1 MATIRIAHHA
11 ELQSIEKKTWYSGIV
26 SGGIMQSC
34 INPINHL
41 NIASICPK
49 PQRSAKRFVRLLAV
63 SAALVFAICC
73 DKGQAPPNASASISG
88 KADKG
93 SLKLSYNNDKL
104 AAFEIF
110 VEEEGILRK
119 PDKGE
124 VELISTAQQGE
135 VVGQRM
141 VFSLTN
147 PSAKRLVVRG
157 SVFGSVESFPA
168 ETLGE
173 AQKNFPVVRN
183 SVGLSRNLRNNA
195 IYDRKWDWVLFAEK
209 CDEMRIEPISETAKK
224 NTFFWECSGAAVELT
239 FMPRYY
245 QKHKNL
251 KHFEPWKQAI
261 RKDSI
266 TGWCSWWAYR
276 TGFTEKELGEILEV
290 FSEKKLAD
298 FGYRWI
304 QIDDTFQGG
313 SGTPESWTIW
323 NDKFPSGMKGYAER
337 VRAAGFEPAIWIG
350 AFFRDAEIVKKNP
363 EWFIR
368 NASGE
373 AIKGPW
379 LDYGIDATNP
389 IAAKT
394 LVSPTYKAIQ
404 DAGFTYVKIDT
415 LRHLLY
421 DGINVAKG
429 YGSDRGLGA
438 DDIFRAYLSNAR
450 QGLGSDTFLLACWG
464 ILPEAI
470 GFADGCRLGGDGFG
484 PATMQ
489 QYNSWNGIVWRN
501 DPDHCDIFPT
511 TQGADAGNVTKTKD
525 VDGRPADTILR
536 PTLASLSGSMLMLS
550 DRADVYR
557 KDANLEGLKRA
568 APVLFT
574 VPGQLYDFDPSKSDN
589 VIALNRADVVQ
600 GGPPSPI
607 DADQEGR
614 VCPWW
619 MLEINRPFENWA
631 VLGRMNWSANEFAA
645 EQVKFSDIGLASEAE
660 YLVYEYWT
668 KQFLGVCKGAFL
680 APPLNPKGT
689 QIFAI
694 REVKGN
700 PQVLSTSRHISQGG
714 HDLDFA
720 QWDPRA
726 FSLAGLS
733 KVVGGDPYEITVYA
747 PSGYKLKDSRPSG
760 AVADGEL
767 VKLAIQPEKTGEI
780 RWEIYFSK

>member
-1 MATIRIAHHA
+1 
-11 ELQSIEKKTWYSGIV
+11 
-26 SGGIMQSC
+26 MQRG

-41 NIASICPK
+41 NIAASRQALAKPPK
-49 PQRSAKRFVRLLAV
+49 SFVK
-63 SAALVFAICC
+63 ALVVAAAFVFAVCC
-73 DKGQAPPNASASISG
+73 DRSQAPPNAPANISG
-88 KADKG
+88 KAEKG
-93 SLKLSYNNDKL
+93 AIKLNYHNGAI
-104 AAFEIF
+104 AALDVL
-110 VEEEGILRK
+110 VEDNGVLRK
-119 PDKGE
+119 PVKGE
-124 VELISTAQQGE
+124 VELASSAQQGDN
-135 VVGQRM
+135 VTQRM

-147 PSAKRLVVRG
+147 PGAKRLVVRG
-157 SVFGSVESFPA
+157 SVFGSAESFPA
-168 ETLGE
+168 ETLGD
-173 AQKNFPVVRN
+173 AQKTFPIVRN

-195 IYDRKWDWVLFAEK
+195 IYDRKWDWVLFAER

-224 NTFFWECSGAAVELT
+224 NTFFWESSGTTVELA

-313 SGTPESWTIW
+313 SGTPESWTVW
-323 NDKFPSGMKGYAER
+323 NDKFPSGMNGFAQS
-337 VRAAGFEPAIWIG
+337 VRAAGFEPAVWIG
-350 AFFRDAEIVKKNP
+350 AFLRDVKIVQEHP

-373 AIKGPW
+373 PIKGPW

-394 LVSPTYKAIQ
+394 LVSPTYRAIH
-404 DAGFTYVKIDT
+404 DARFTYVKIDT

-429 YGSDRGLGA
+429 YGADRGLSA

-450 QGLGSDTFLLACWG
+450 QELGPNTFLLACWG

-501 DPDHCDIFPT
+501 DPDHCDIFPAT
-511 TQGADAGNVTKTKD
+511 RGADSGNVTKTKD
-525 VDGRPADTILR
+525 ADGRPADTILR

-550 DRADVYR
+550 DRAEVYR
-557 KDANLEGLKRA
+557 NNANLEGLKRA

-589 VIALNRADVVQ
+589 VIALNRAEVVQ

-631 VLGRMNWSANEFAA
+631 VLGRMNWSAGGFGE
-645 EQVKFSDIGLASEAE
+645 EQVKFSDIGLASDEE
-660 YLVYEYWT
+660 YLVYEFWT
-668 KQFLGVCKGAFL
+668 KQFLGICKGGFL

-694 REVKGN
+694 RELKGH
-700 PQVLSTSRHISQGG
+700 PQVISTSRHISQGG

-720 QWDPRA
+720 QWDARA

-733 KVVGGDPYEITVYA
+733 KVVGGDPYEITIYA